1 MNLLESLLYNYMKKL
16 IAKNKTELI
25 SDIPKIKDYFIK
37 EVSSASGLDLYNLIE
52 SHYQMEIVSIHTP
65 PPNTYGELFVIMRD
79 ETY

>member
-1 MNLLESLLYNYMKKL
+1 ML
-16 IAKNKTELI
+16 
-25 SDIPKIKDYFIK
+25 SDIPEIKDYFTT
-37 EVSSASGLDLYNLIE
+37 SASGLDLYNLIE